1 MEDNEIIVVTLE
13 FEDGESVECEA
24 IGLFEY
30 AEFPG
35 KTYIALAP
43 TDEEDDDVYIY
54 EYHELSDDEF
64 ELLDIED
71 DNEFDKVAAEFE
83 RLVEES
89 VDD

>member
-1 MEDNEIIVVTLE
+1 MEDNEIVVITLE

-30 AEFPG
+30 EEFPE
-35 KTYIALAP
+35 KTDIALAP

-54 EYHELSDDEF
+54 EYHEISDDEF

-89 VDD
+89 VE

>member
-1 MEDNEIIVVTLE
+1 MEDKEIVVITLE

-30 AEFPG
+30 DEYPER
-35 KTYIALAP
+35 TYIALAP
-43 TDEEDDDVYIY
+43 TDGEDDEVYIY
-54 EYHELSDDEF
+54 VYHELSDDEF

-71 DNEFDKVAAEFE
+71 DKEFDNVSAEFE

-89 VDD
+89 VE

>member
-1 MEDNEIIVVTLE
+1 MDENGIVVVTLE
-13 FEDGESVECEA
+13 FEDGESIECEA

-30 AEFPG
+30 EEFPE

-64 ELLDIED
+64 ELLDIESD
-71 DNEFDKVAAEFE
+71 DEFDKVAAEFE

-89 VDD
+89 ID

>member
-1 MEDNEIIVVTLE
+1 MEEQEKVIITLE
-13 FEDGESVECEA
+13 FDDGESVECEA

-30 AEFPG
+30 EEFPD

-43 TDEEDDDVYIY
+43 TDEESDDVYIY
-54 EYHELSDDEF
+54 VYHELAEEEF

-71 DNEFDKVAAEFE
+71 DDEFDKVAAEFE

-89 VDD
+89 VD

>member
-1 MEDNEIIVVTLE
+1 MEEQERVIITLE
-13 FEDGESVECEA
+13 FDDGESVECEA

-30 AEFPG
+30 EEFPD

-43 TDEEDDDVYIY
+43 TDEESDDVYIY
-54 EYHELSDDEF
+54 VYHELAEEEF

-71 DNEFDKVAAEFE
+71 DDEFDKVAAEFE

-89 VDD
+89 VD